1 MEFKPEDFKLNDYY
15 YIREIKTKEDK
26 IILYVRERYNS
37 TYKRIVLNL
46 DGVQV
51 TYKNKLNCNIYE
63 LTSVLDR
70 NMVSTI
76 LYDIQEEQYKKNV
89 ERRKKQAEKMRKE
102 VQIGDII
109 ETSKP
114 TPNGYRYIKV
124 DDKSDYGVDG
134 FYLSKS
140 FKRTNEYVCKSFE
153 YIKKVVKK
161 GEEKKEG

>member
-1 MEFKPEDFKLNDYY
+1 MEFKPEDFKFNDYY

-26 IILYVRERYNS
+26 IILYVKEKYNS

-46 DGVQV
+46 DGAQV

-63 LTSVLDR
+63 LTSVLDK
-70 NMVSTI
+70 NMVLTI
-76 LYDIQEEQYKKNV
+76 LYDVQDKQRQKAIEK
-89 ERRKKQAEKMRKE
+89 RKKQAKKMREE
-102 VQIGDII
+102 VQIGDIV

-124 DDKSDYGVDG
+124 DDKSDYGVNG

-153 YIKKVVKK
+153 YIKKIVKK
-161 GEEKKEG
+161 GEENE